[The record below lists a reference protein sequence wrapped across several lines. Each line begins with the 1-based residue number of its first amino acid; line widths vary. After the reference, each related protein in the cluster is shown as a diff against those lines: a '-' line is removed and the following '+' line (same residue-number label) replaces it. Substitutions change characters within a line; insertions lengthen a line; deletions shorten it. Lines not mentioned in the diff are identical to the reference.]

1 MLINSQSCL
10 SRLLK
15 PFISGL
21 VCLFAITVSAYE
33 PYRFKTDLP
42 QIVVYPNVFLTP
54 ARLQSTKLFRLA
66 RQIQDQSSAGLI
78 EFVKI
83 SLEEMASVYQEEAL
97 EARQKSIEESKDR
110 DKLIR
115 WSRNSLAFANQLEAL
130 IKTIN
135 NSSQIELFFES
146 FGELYILINGK
157 PVLISSPVINQ
168 QNSLE
173 QRIINR
179 VCRRMQCEKKLLEQ
193 PASENVRSIW
203 VYAQWE
209 ISDDNKYVFKTKNG
223 LNFIFNDLEDKKRRQ
238 HVCLNIARDL
248 NLIADSLL
256 DAKEKGLFI
265 DWGYMYL
272 GVIPGSEKY
281 ELIINQF
288 KDAVRLSLTA
298 IPYLNDY
305 PQVAIPWLQ
314 SRIEFG
320 EYQFNFNNATQLVKE
335 LSQ

>member
-1 MLINSQSCL
+1 MPSSNDPATRFTLTV
-10 SRLLK
+10 LL
-15 PFISGL
+15 GL
-21 VCLFAITVSAYE
+21 VCCYPGLCAAFE
-33 PYRFKTDLP
+33 PYRFKTDVP

-54 ARLQSTKLFRLA
+54 ARLQNTKLFRLA
-66 RQIQDQSSAGLI
+66 RYIQTRPRDRLIQFVRISLDAMAGL
-78 EFVKI
+78 
-83 SLEEMASVYQEEAL
+83 YHGEAL
-97 EARQKSIEESKDR
+97 EARRKSASDDRDR

-130 IKTIN
+130 NKSVTR
-135 NSSQIELFFES
+135 NSNVELYFES
-146 FGELYILINGK
+146 FGELYLLINGK

-168 QNSLE
+168 QKDLE
-173 QRIINR
+173 QRIIER
-179 VCRRMQCEKKLLEQ
+179 VCGKMQCDSTWLEPPEDEKI
-193 PASENVRSIW
+193 RSLW

-209 ISDDNKYVFKTKNG
+209 IEDKQQHVFKTKSG
-223 LNFIFNDLEDKKRRQ
+223 LNFIFDDLQDKKRRQ

-248 NLIADSLL
+248 NLVADTLL

-272 GVIPGSEKY
+272 NVIPGTEKY

-288 KDAVRLSLTA
+288 KDAIRLSLTA

-314 SRIEFG
+314 ARIEFRDH
-320 EYQFNFNNATQLVKE
+320 QFEFHNARQLVRE
-335 LSQ
+335 LSR